1 MDVALKP
8 KWLSPSF
15 LPSPAKIGPFPLN
28 TVKHSVRN
36 SEETSEIWS
45 LLGPFDGLQ
54 NLHPRFK
61 SGRRLQPSLAVH
73 AKVARRSL
81 GEGGLPRIASE
92 LRLASQFFQQAADT
106 PIA

>member
-8 KWLSPSF
+8 KSLLPSF

-61 SGRRLQPSLAVH
+61 SGRRLQFHSKNPPTFDATEP
-73 AKVARRSL
+73 AR
-81 GEGGLPRIASE
+81 P
-92 LRLASQFFQQAADT
+92 
-106 PIA
+106 